1 MIRINL
7 LPIKKQIEQET
18 SKRQLIVFAVVML
31 IQLVIFYFV
40 FSHKAEE
47 LDGITQD
54 NSNKASAIE
63 QLKKQVA
70 DVEKLTTEKGLL
82 EEQIGVL
89 DQLQIGRAGPVRVL
103 DEIQLILSKPRN
115 DLDRL
120 TYDKRGW
127 NAQWEPERLWFN
139 DMSEN
144 KGVFSLTGGAR
155 SSDDVAEF
163 LQRLST
169 SLFFEDVRLLSVDQ
183 QEDKTARFSFVR
195 FEIKGRITYILLP
208 ATKPAAGAPPAG
220 APAAPPAGTP
230 ATP

>member
-1 MIRINL
+1 
-7 LPIKKQIEQET
+7 
-18 SKRQLIVFAVVML
+18 
-31 IQLVIFYFV
+31 
-40 FSHKAEE
+40 
-47 LDGITQD
+47 
-54 NSNKASAIE
+54 
-63 QLKKQVA
+63 
-70 DVEKLTTEKGLL
+70 
-82 EEQIGVL
+82 
-89 DQLQIGRAGPVRVL
+89 L

-127 NAQWEPERLWFN
+127 NAQWESERLWFN

-144 KGVFSLTGGAR
+144 KGVFSLSGGAR

-183 QEDKTARFSFVR
+183 QEDKAAKFSFVR
-195 FEIKGRITYILLP
+195 FEIKGKITYILLP
-208 ATKPAAGAPPAG
+208 ATKPAAGAAPPAGGAPPAG
-220 APAAPPAGTP
+220 APP

>member
-1 MIRINL
+1 
-7 LPIKKQIEQET
+7 
-18 SKRQLIVFAVVML
+18 ML

-47 LDGITQD
+47 LDTITQD

-70 DVEKLTTEKGLL
+70 DVEKLTTEKGLV

-89 DQLQIGRAGPVRVL
+89 DQLQVGRAGPVRVL

-127 NAQWEPERLWFN
+127 NAQWESERLWFN

-144 KGVFSLTGGAR
+144 KGVFSLSGGAR

-183 QEDKTARFSFVR
+183 QEDKAAKFSFVR
-195 FEIKGRITYILLP
+195 FEIKGKITYILLP
-208 ATKPAAGAPPAG
+208 ATKPAAGAAPPAGGAPPAG
-220 APAAPPAGTP
+220 APP